1 MSAYGT
7 SAGIRFQYGGVV
19 ANTMPAHRL
28 VQFYQEEKGPET
40 SNKLIDCQFSP
51 GFMQGTCTNG
61 LALYSQYFENEKH
74 PSSDETLLQAAKDAG
89 IPEAEAKAFIE
100 DRNEGL
106 VDLKNAVRE
115 QGGNTDS
122 VPYIVFEGKRR
133 DLTLVGAK
141 EVEEYEKALHTIVKE
156 SK

>member
-1 MSAYGT
+1 
-7 SAGIRFQYGGVV
+7 
-19 ANTMPAHRL
+19 
-28 VQFYQEEKGPET
+28 
-40 SNKLIDCQFSP
+40 
-51 GFMQGTCTNG
+51 MQGTLTDS

-74 PSSDETLLQAAKDAG
+74 PSSDETLLQAAADAG
-89 IPEAEAKAFIE
+89 IPASEAKAFLE
-100 DRNEGL
+100 DKDEGFM
-106 VDLKNAVRE
+106 DLKMAVRE